1 MTQRILIT
9 GATGFV
15 GRQVLRRILVNDV
28 LVTAVVRAGSEQ
40 RLEVHQKI
48 ASVITSVDIFSENA
62 DWWANAC
69 QSIDTI
75 IHCAWYAEPG
85 KYLQAAVNLDCLRG
99 TLDLAKGA
107 ATAKVRRFVGIG
119 TCVEYNLNFGELSVG
134 TPLRPLTAYAGA
146 KAAAYLSLSQWL
158 PTQSIEFAWCRLF
171 YLYGEGED
179 DRRLV
184 PYLRKKLA
192 AGEVAEL
199 SSGNQIR
206 DFMDVRDAGR
216 MIADVSLSDEVGAT
230 NICSGIPVS
239 VRQLSE
245 RIADEYGRRDL
256 LRFGARPEN
265 LMDPPRVVG
274 LINGYL

>member
-1 MTQRILIT
+1 MTQRVLIT

-15 GRQVLRRILVNDV
+15 GRQVLRRILEKDV

-48 ASVITSVDIFSENA
+48 VSVITSVDIFSENA

-69 QSIDTI
+69 QSIDII
-75 IHCAWYAEPG
+75 IHCAWYSEPG

-107 ATAKVRRFVGIG
+107 AEAKVRRLVGIG
-119 TCVEYNLNFGELSVG
+119 TCVEYDVSFGDLSVV

-158 PTQSIEFAWCRLF
+158 PTQSIAFAWCRLF
-171 YLYGEGED
+171 YLYGDGED
-179 DRRLV
+179 ERRLV
-184 PYLRKKLA
+184 PYLRNKLA
-192 AGEVAEL
+192 AGEIAEL
-199 SSGNQIR
+199 TSGNQIR
-206 DFMDVRDAGR
+206 DFMDVQDAGR
-216 MIADVSLSDEVGAT
+216 MIAEVSLSNEVGPF
-230 NICSGIPVS
+230 NICSGISVS
-239 VRQLSE
+239 VRQLAESV
-245 RIADEYGRRDL
+245 ADEYGRRDL
-256 LRFGARPEN
+256 LSFGSRPEN

-274 LINGYL
+274 VLGRL